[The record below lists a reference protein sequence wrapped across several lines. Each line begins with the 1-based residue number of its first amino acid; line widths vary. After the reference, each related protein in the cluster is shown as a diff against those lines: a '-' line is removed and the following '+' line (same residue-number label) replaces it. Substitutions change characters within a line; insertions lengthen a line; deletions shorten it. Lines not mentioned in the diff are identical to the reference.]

1 MSPTTIETFQ
11 KKHGNFKNMTAAV
24 DLTVYETALR
34 CAELNGYETVSSF
47 VKDAVLDKIKATAS
61 AMSSIAEARY
71 SLRWLCWHLKTVVN
85 HYKSSKTFVVC

>member
-11 KKHGNFKNMTAAV
+11 KNHGNFKNMTAAV
-24 DLTVYETALR
+24 DLTVYETAIR

-47 VKDAVLDKIKATAS
+47 VKDAVLDKIKATAM

-71 SLRWLCWHLKTVVN
+71 SMR
-85 HYKSSKTFVVC
+85 